1 MVDLILCA
9 SCERHFRPGDAACPF
24 CGAATTA
31 RGAVVRAPKGLSRA
45 RLYALHTAALA
56 TGVAMAVACGGDTT
70 TGGDASTD
78 GSGGKDVTTSDAAN
92 DGTTGSDAT
101 NDVVADQSS
110 GDASTD
116 VLGDVVEDDG
126 WGPPPP
132 PYGCVFPGG
141 CGSVTV

>member
-1 MVDLILCA
+1 MTDLVLCA
-9 SCERHFRPGDAACPF
+9 SCERHFRPGDAHCPF
-24 CGAATTA
+24 CGAAASA
-31 RGAVVRAPKGLSRA
+31 RRPIARAPKGLSRA

-78 GSGGKDVTTSDAAN
+78 GSSKDATSSDATN
-92 DGTTGSDAT
+92 DTTTGSDAT
-101 NDVVADQSS
+101 NDVVADQST
-110 GDASTD
+110 GDAST
-116 VLGDVVEDDG
+116 DVVEDDG

>member
-1 MVDLILCA
+1 MTDLLLCA
-9 SCERHFRPGDAACPF
+9 SCERHFRPNDAHCPF
-24 CGAATTA
+24 CGAAVSPQK
-31 RGAVVRAPKGLSRA
+31 AVTRAPKGLSRA

-78 GSGGKDVTTSDAAN
+78 GSSGNDATSDSAS
-92 DGTTGSDAT
+92 DGTTNDAVVADAQGSDA
-101 NDVVADQSS
+101 
-110 GDASTD
+110 ST
-116 VLGDVVEDDG
+116 DVVEDDG

>member
-1 MVDLILCA
+1 MTDLVLCA
-9 SCERHFRPGDAACPF
+9 SCERHFRPGDAHCPF
-24 CGAATTA
+24 CGAAASA
-31 RGAVVRAPKGLSRA
+31 RRPVARAPKGLSRA

-56 TGVAMAVACGGDTT
+56 PGVAMAVACGGDTT

-78 GSGGKDVTTSDAAN
+78 GSSKDSASDT
-92 DGTTGSDAT
+92 TTGSDAP
-101 NDVVADQSS
+101 NDVSGDVVADQST
-110 GDASTD
+110 GDAST
-116 VLGDVVEDDG
+116 DVVEDDG

>member
-1 MVDLILCA
+1 MTDLLLCT
-9 SCERHFRPGDAACPF
+9 SCERHFRPGDAHCPF
-24 CGAATTA
+24 CGAAASTQRPIA
-31 RGAVVRAPKGLSRA
+31 RAPKGLSRA

-78 GSGGKDVTTSDAAN
+78 GSNGKDVTSSDAAN
-92 DGTTGSDAT
+92 DVTSGGDAT
-101 NDVVADQSS
+101 SDVVADQSS
-110 GDASTD
+110 SDASS
-116 VLGDVVEDDG
+116 DVVEDDG

>member
-1 MVDLILCA
+1 MTDLLLCA
-9 SCERHFRPGDAACPF
+9 SCERHFRPGDAHCPF
-24 CGAATTA
+24 CGVAASPQK
-31 RGAVVRAPKGLSRA
+31 AVTRAPKGLSRA

-78 GSGGKDVTTSDAAN
+78 GSSGNDATSDSAS
-92 DGTTGSDAT
+92 DGTTNDAVVADAQGSDA
-101 NDVVADQSS
+101 
-110 GDASTD
+110 ST
-116 VLGDVVEDDG
+116 DVVEDDG

>member
-1 MVDLILCA
+1 MPDLILCA
-9 SCERHFRPGDAACPF
+9 SCERHFRPGDAQCPF
-24 CGAATTA
+24 CGGVAIA
-31 RGAVVRAPKGLSRA
+31 RAPVARAAKGLSRA

-78 GSGGKDVTTSDAAN
+78 GSSNKDATSDTTTSDVTTSDA
-92 DGTTGSDAT
+92 T
-101 NDVVADQSS
+101 NDVALDQSS
-110 GDASTD
+110 SDASA
-116 VLGDVVEDDG
+116 DVVEDDG

>member
-1 MVDLILCA
+1 MTDLTLCA
-9 SCERHFRPGDAACPF
+9 SCERHFRPGDAECPF
-24 CGAATTA
+24 CGAVASSSSA
-31 RGAVVRAPKGLSRA
+31 PIARAPKGLSRA

-78 GSGGKDVTTSDAAN
+78 GSSNDATSDTTSSDVTAT
-92 DGTTGSDAT
+92 DAT
-101 NDVVADQSS
+101 NDVALDQSS
-110 GDASTD
+110 GDAST
-116 VLGDVVEDDG
+116 DVVEDDG

-141 CGSVTV
+141 CASVTV

>member
-1 MVDLILCA
+1 MTDLILCT
-9 SCERHFRPGDAACPF
+9 SCERHFRPGDPTCPF
-24 CGAATTA
+24 CGAAASSTSVPNA
-31 RGAVVRAPKGLSRA
+31 RAPKGLSRA

-78 GSGGKDVTTSDAAN
+78 GSNGKDATSDTTSSDVTTSDV
-92 DGTTGSDAT
+92 T
-101 NDVVADQSS
+101 NDAVADQSS
-110 GDASTD
+110 GDAST
-116 VLGDVVEDDG
+116 DVVEDDG